1 MKPPVFRFSLPVLMV
16 ALSLTAP
23 ARAQVDEPLVRWPHY
38 KEISLPAGNES
49 GGLFDFVLD
58 VQALGKSRSDHA
70 DLRLYDATGKEIPYA
85 LRILR
90 ESSTTELLKVREF
103 NRGVRG
109 EAAEASYDLGEQPG
123 EHNQLEIDTAG
134 ENFRRPVTVEG
145 SYDAT
150 AWSAVVMEAFIFRFA
165 AAQGRADE
173 RSVLYPVSRYRYLR
187 VRVGPDPQADR
198 QAPVIRSVT
207 VHRTLR
213 EPGETLTFPAAVGG
227 REATRQND
235 RAASVYRIN
244 LGGRV
249 PMHALRLAITD
260 KEFSRPYQLEVLGD
274 DLAYRQQ
281 ASSGQLMRRQSEN
294 RPEERISFQ
303 EAFAGQLLLTV
314 TDDRNVPL
322 TFTGATALSA
332 ARQIVFESAAAGAG
346 PLKLYYGNAKAS
358 APRYDF
364 ADALPRELPR
374 APVRLSLGAGQ
385 SNPAYEPEPAPV
397 SERAP
402 WLIYVVLGLAS
413 LALFAVLWRLTRSL
427 TTTPEP

>member
-1 MKPPVFRFSLPVLMV
+1 MTHPVLRLLWPMLLL
-16 ALSLTAP
+16 ALTAP

-38 KEISLPAGNES
+38 KEIALPAGNES

-58 VQALGKSRSDHA
+58 VQALRKSRTDHA
-70 DLRLYDATGKEIPYA
+70 DLRLYDVAGKEIPYA

-109 EAAEASYDLGEQPG
+109 DAAEASYDLGEQPG

-134 ENFRRPVTVEG
+134 ENFRRQVTVEG
-145 SYDAT
+145 SYDAEQ
-150 AWSAVVMEAFIFRFA
+150 WSAVVTQAFIFRFA

-173 RSVLYPVSRYRYLR
+173 RSVPYPVSRYRYVR
-187 VRVGPDPQADR
+187 VRVEPDPQADR
-198 QAPVIRSVT
+198 RAPAIRGVT

-213 EPGETLTFPAAVGG
+213 IPGETVDFPATVEG

-235 RAASVYRIN
+235 RPASVYRIN
-244 LGGRV
+244 LAGRV
-249 PMHALRLAITD
+249 PMHALRLALAD
-260 KEFSRPYQLEVLGD
+260 KEFSRPYQLEVVGD

-281 ASSGQLMRRQSEN
+281 ASSGQLMRRQSEG
-294 RPEERISFQ
+294 RSEERISF
-303 EAFAGQLLLTV
+303 EEVFAGQLRLTV

-322 TFTGATALSA
+322 TFSGATALSA
-332 ARQIVFESAAAGAG
+332 ARQIVFESAAAAAG
-346 PLKLYYGNAKAS
+346 PLKLYYGYAKAS

-364 ADALPRELPR
+364 ADALPQELPQ
-374 APVRLSLGAGQ
+374 APARLSLGAEQ
-385 SNPAYEPEPAPV
+385 ANPTFEPEPAPV

-413 LALFAVLWRLTRSL
+413 LTLFAVLWKLTRSL
-427 TTTPEP
+427 ATREP